1 MKLVQFLMMFI
12 VSHVVACA
20 DLPVDNEQEA
30 SEKLLNSTLSSARP
44 EVGRF
49 KVRMNGQSST
59 CTGTL
64 IRPNVVLTAAHCVNY
79 LSRVEQ
85 FGSVVFDAGEFT
97 VRGALSFDQT
107 VGAKDIALLELAQSV
122 PSHLIQSASI
132 YRGTPTDGDRAEI
145 YGYGCNHRQTLG
157 GEYIYQ
163 KQMVSF
169 TVGQSSSNLCPGDSG
184 GPVFV
189 NGQVTYVNSAY
200 YINSGSDIYAEV
212 GLYHET
218 LNRVSDQLSQLG
230 TAELLNQ
237 LQNPSEEISETN
249 SEDYTP
255 TPESND
261 NEDYTEDYLE
271 SDDATPEAQEEDQSP
286 NEEVDNEDDI
296 CAVEGYYNDG
306 ICDSFCLMID
316 PDCEW

>member
-1 MKLVQFLMMFI
+1 M
-12 VSHVVACA
+12 
-20 DLPVDNEQEA
+20 
-30 SEKLLNSTLSSARP
+30 TR
-44 EVGRF
+44 
-49 KVRMNGQSST
+49 
-59 CTGTL
+59 
-64 IRPNVVLTAAHCVNY
+64 Y
-79 LSRVEQ
+79 
-85 FGSVVFDAGEFT
+85 
-97 VRGALSFDQT
+97 
-107 VGAKDIALLELAQSV
+107 
-122 PSHLIQSASI
+122 
-132 YRGTPTDGDRAEI
+132 
-145 YGYGCNHRQTLG
+145 
-157 GEYIYQ
+157 
-163 KQMVSF
+163 
-169 TVGQSSSNLCPGDSG
+169 
-184 GPVFV
+184 
-189 NGQVTYVNSAY
+189 
-200 YINSGSDIYAEV
+200 SGSDIYAEV